1 MINAMQQDDDSKLD
15 QTCVLISK
23 DELQFAPNV
32 TVNLKTNEVHSFPSR
47 FFHSGCC

>member
-1 MINAMQQDDDSKLD
+1 MINAMQQDDDSKFD

-23 DELQFAPNV
+23 DELQFAPKA

-47 FFHSGCC
+47 YFHS